1 MKPFLIIYFS
11 GVGNTESVAEQIK
24 NGMAEIPTELYSV
37 EKLPQSFS
45 IDNYSAVIIGTPTYH
60 SEPAQPLMN
69 FLEAVNPC
77 RNIPA
82 FVFTTC
88 GLYSENC
95 LRILANECLKHGIIA
110 IHSASYRC
118 PATDGILLTPSMK
131 CWFKSEKNLPHRIK
145 EDTNTFISKL
155 KSHSKAEIPKAKWY
169 APLNYP
175 NKMLGKATTFPI
187 FLHKDK
193 CIKCG
198 KCQKNCPK
206 NAIEIIDGYP
216 TISKAECMNCY
227 RCIHHCPALALSLS
241 KKNTVEKVWEK
252 ENLI

>member
-24 NGMAEIPTELYSV
+24 NGIAGIPTELYSL
-37 EKLPQSFS
+37 EKLPQDFS

-69 FLEAVNPC
+69 FLEAVYPC

-95 LRILANECLKHGIIA
+95 LRILAKECLKHGIIA

-118 PATDGILLTPSMK
+118 PATDGIILTPSMK
-131 CWFKSEKNLPHRIK
+131 CWFKSEKNLPRRIN
-145 EDTNTFISKL
+145 EDINTFISKL
-155 KSHSKAEIPKAKWY
+155 KSHSKAEIPK
-169 APLNYP
+169 P
-175 NKMLGKATTFPI
+175 NWHL
-187 FLHKDK
+187 
-193 CIKCG
+193 
-198 KCQKNCPK
+198 
-206 NAIEIIDGYP
+206 
-216 TISKAECMNCY
+216 
-227 RCIHHCPALALSLS
+227 
-241 KKNTVEKVWEK
+241 
-252 ENLI
+252 LIT